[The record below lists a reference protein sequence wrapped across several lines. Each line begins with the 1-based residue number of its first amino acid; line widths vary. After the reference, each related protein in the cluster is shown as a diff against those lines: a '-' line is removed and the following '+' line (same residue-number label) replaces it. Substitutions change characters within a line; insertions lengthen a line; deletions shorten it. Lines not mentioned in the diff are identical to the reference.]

1 MRPSHR
7 FVFVHS
13 RRDSGRRIELRRR
26 AINGSRFANSLRF
39 DGISRRIPVNSRAI
53 AQPMRVGLRHS
64 RGARVLQIPI
74 TFRVLARGAAQ
85 FPKSLTMAPVNPH
98 L

>member
-13 RRDSGRRIELRRR
+13 RRDSRWRIERRRR
-26 AINGSRFANSLRF
+26 AINESRFAYSLRF

-53 AQPMRVGLRHS
+53 AQHMRIGLRHS
-64 RGARVLQIPI
+64 RGARVQRIPI
-74 TFRVLARGAAQ
+74 TFRVFARGAVH
-85 FPKSLTMAPVNPH
+85 FPKILTMAPVNPH